1 MSVVNIDPNKPT
13 REEVIAHNMKVAKA
27 NLASELAGK
36 LCESGRDL
44 TPKEIS
50 TMSIAIAEDIIE
62 AYSLMPDAAGNK
74 GGLVS

>member
-44 TPKEIS
+44 TPKKSQPCPSLSPRIS
-50 TMSIAIAEDIIE
+50 LRRIR
-62 AYSLMPDAAGNK
+62 
-74 GGLVS
+74 